1 MKKRWQEKL
10 KDEHSFPKVRGL
22 EKWFPCYNT
31 VHKIRITWQLSI
43 YTRRLLYLYKR

>member
-10 KDEHSFPKVRGL
+10 KDEPFFPKLRGL

-31 VHKIRITWQLSI
+31 VHKIGIVWQLVS
-43 YTRRLLYLYKR
+43 YSKTLSYLCKR